1 MNQNATAFKKNAVMS
16 ILKFEYLTGKEPY
29 IDSKLKLQNYDPLIY
44 SLFKLNVQTASI
56 HYFTGDETPIISP

>member
-1 MNQNATAFKKNAVMS
+1 MS
-16 ILKFEYLTGKEPY
+16 ILKFEHLTGKEPY

-56 HYFTGDETPIISP
+56 HYFMVDETANNIPLKVFLYQE